1 MRSTPTTLLTI
12 MTTMAGLSLLSACTA
27 DGNSRVEMG
36 DNRIDP
42 ARSATVRGIN
52 DSNARAE
59 QARVDTSTSLDGLS
73 RVHWDRTTVLVP
85 IDGLEGMPRYLREY
99 PRTSATARQRG
110 EFPTEMTAL
119 ELSGDSEAD
128 QWTEA
133 LASPGWHLIQV
144 AALPVRM
151 IMHDPSEPVRHLP
164 QKHWRA
170 QVTTLRQS
178 GADAAKVAELE
189 ATALKARQEDAKVR
203 SDAMD
208 AVR

>member
-1 MRSTPTTLLTI
+1 MRIAAKMLMAMMGVGLTAL
-12 MTTMAGLSLLSACTA
+12 AGCTA

-36 DNRIDP
+36 DARIDP
-42 ARSATVRGIN
+42 TRATTVRGIS
-52 DSNARAE
+52 DSNARPERLTNDSSA
-59 QARVDTSTSLDGLS
+59 SLQGLS
-73 RVHWDRTTVLVP
+73 RAHWDRTTVLVP
-85 IDGLEGMPRYLREY
+85 VDGVEGMPRYLREY
-99 PRTSATARQRG
+99 PRTVATARQRG

-128 QWTEA
+128 QWTET

-151 IMHDPSEPVRHLP
+151 IMHDPSQCVRHLP
-164 QKHWRA
+164 QQHWRA

-178 GADAAKVAELE
+178 SAEATKIAELE
-189 ATALKARQEDAKVR
+189 AAALKARQEDAKVR